1 MHAKAIAFPRYSP
14 KQPCSLSKLRRS
26 AKQFT
31 AEFCRSRIS
40 LPPRISFFFQN
51 ESSLRDQKIV
61 FIVAICHRY
70 IIRNYFLSMGS
81 PIWLHSTLC
90 HGKHDQNAGIVVI
103 ILRQVIAN
111 AGNAT
116 MQYGGLHYDDLLR
129 CSYISGSPV
138 SHSPSKHN
146 STNAVWLL
154 LFGLS
159 SGRG

>member
-61 FIVAICHRY
+61 FIVAIIPLHY
-70 IIRNYFLSMGS
+70 LELFFKYGLTKVT
-81 PIWLHSTLC
+81 PLHSAPW
-90 HGKHDQNAGIVVI
+90 KA
-103 ILRQVIAN
+103 
-111 AGNAT
+111 
-116 MQYGGLHYDDLLR
+116 
-129 CSYISGSPV
+129 
-138 SHSPSKHN
+138 
-146 STNAVWLL
+146 
-154 LFGLS
+154 
-159 SGRG
+159 